1 MLATSSCSDD
11 RGGHELAVRPG
22 HVAGREDVLIKEGQ
36 MSKTTDLF
44 AVSAAAVILACVA
57 GWAISDTQARAA
69 VPARVQI
76 DSLTMMTSAKKM
88 PTEHFADYSLVFN

>member
-44 AVSAAAVILACVA
+44 AVSAAALILACVA
-57 GWAISDTQARAA
+57 GWAISDTQARVAA
-69 VPARVQI
+69 PATVQI
-76 DSLTMMTSAKKM
+76 DPLTMSAKQM
-88 PTEHFADYSLVFN
+88 PPEHFADYSFVFN

>member
-1 MLATSSCSDD
+1 MLATSSSSDD

-22 HVAGREDVLIKEGQ
+22 REGVLIKEGQ